1 MSAEAYSP
9 PPNHLPQGIQTGVFG
24 ARIWTIQPTCLN
36 STHIPLSQLYLSWLP
51 LRLRSIHTGSKCVF
65 SRTYQKKKFVQNV
78 EQAKGHLRRELRD
91 PVLTGVGSR
100 REGDPLDL
108 SSYPVEEG
116 EVSQFKSNL
125 I

>member
-1 MSAEAYSP
+1 MSTEAYSPP
-9 PPNHLPQGIQTGVFG
+9 PPNHLPQGIKTGVFG
-24 ARIWTIQPTCLN
+24 ACIWTTQLTRLN

-91 PVLTGVGSR
+91 PVLPGVGSR
-100 REGDPLDL
+100 REGASWTFLLTLWKRVRFL
-108 SSYPVEEG
+108 SSKV
-116 EVSQFKSNL
+116 